1 MQELTLSE
9 VESVNG
15 GMRVSSA
22 YFDAAALLAAGGLL
36 GGPVGEFLAV
46 GAIVMGAF
54 GGAADIAGM

>member
-22 YFDAAALLAAGGLL
+22 YFDTAAMLAAGGLV
-36 GGPVGEFLAV
+36 GGPLGEFLAI
-46 GAIVMGAF
+46 GAIIMGAC
-54 GGAADIAGM
+54 GGAADFAGM